1 MNIKILRRV
10 RRSMTYGIEPKDG
23 TSRTNATVAEPTNTE
38 RARFDG
44 ATTHSN
50 GTAIAVAR
58 AQPLTGPNNFN
69 AVIEQN

>member
-10 RRSMTYGIEPKDG
+10 RRSMTHGIEPKDG
-23 TSRTNATVAEPTNTE
+23 TSGTNATVAEPTNTE

-44 ATTHSN
+44 VTTHSN

-58 AQPLTGPNNFN
+58 AQPLTGPNNSN

>member
-10 RRSMTYGIEPKDG
+10 RRSMTHGIEPRDG
-23 TSRTNATVAEPTNTE
+23 TSWTNATVAEPTNTE
-38 RARFDG
+38 QARFDG
-44 ATTHSN
+44 VTAHSN

-58 AQPLTGPNNFN
+58 AQPLTGPTNFN